1 MTQFLSF
8 QASTTPLGIASPAA
22 IASNGASAL
31 GGNTTSSTAVDALA
45 NGPSS
50 FANLLNTQTGETGE
64 TISFQDGLVALANEN
79 ASLQSVEGGVEG
91 AVEGLLTTAS
101 NFETLGDVNLV
112 ESDEPVV
119 LSNAVPENTILL
131 NSVQNISQ
139 NEDDALLSIDGSQVD
154 GELAEGVADFVTLN
168 NPAFVQVD
176 VSNEVAVT
184 AILGVAPITASPDGD
199 GDIELNGE
207 SLDGFL
213 TDDGLPQDSNEGL
226 ENLFGLSRIDASSD
240 PLPFD
245 AIISGAASTQATL
258 SNNNV
263 NQDGSISLNSDA
275 GPNGNVNLDRPQ
287 ALGGLATI
295 SQSLPEPLTSVLP
308 VGTSE
313 NAGLNSAV
321 GNTITNGQIA
331 IQLASGRGLEAITPV
346 QATNE
351 NTALL
356 ANSIVTNVSADPSS
370 VNLVSA
376 NEQPLGQLNVDQ
388 AEGAP
393 QRADQNSLRQAGAA
407 LNVLGTS
414 EGPANPLN
422 LSVSQGVPQGATQ
435 STTQGITLTAN
446 SSVGAAIS
454 ANGENAQNGSNGAGS
469 QNNQNSENG
478 LNSQSSQSNQSA
490 LSNLSQVAQLLGQ
503 TGSSEAQALAPQVIT
518 QSTQQLATNTPLTN
532 YTPQASAQSA
542 PAFFTAETLPAL
554 SAQLSRGIVGGRDS
568 FNIQL
573 NPSEL
578 GRVDVRFFTNDD
590 GSVNARV
597 LVERVDTLD
606 LFQRD
611 LRALERSLLQSG
623 IKLSQE
629 GIDLSLKDNGAN
641 DGGNNAATN
650 GEFTGNE
657 DQRGSEETQR
667 LEDEGN
673 RALNDRLLVEDIE
686 ANLPSDVIQTIYARF
701 TPGQLNIEV

>member
-64 TISFQDGLVALANEN
+64 TISFQDGLVAFANEN

-176 VSNEVAVT
+176 VSNEVALT

-258 SNNNV
+258 LNNNV

-331 IQLASGRGLEAITPV
+331 IQLASGRGLKAITPV

-356 ANSIVTNVSADPSS
+356 ANSIVTNVSPNPSS
-370 VNLVSA
+370 INLVNA

-388 AEGAP
+388 AEGVL

-407 LNVLGTS
+407 LNVFGAS
-414 EGPANPLN
+414 EGSANSLN
-422 LSVSQGVPQGATQ
+422 LAATQ
-435 STTQGITLTAN
+435 SAVQGTTQGTILTAN

-650 GEFTGNE
+650 GEFIGNE
-657 DQRGSEETQR
+657 DQNSSEETQR